1 MTPLRLGKV
10 PSGLG
15 TADLFITISEGDQPL
30 LRVDLYGETSS
41 ESYVSQDVIVWRE
54 HVFVGC
60 GHTVH
65 VIEPKKQMGRTIS
78 LGGTCAYFSAFHA
91 GPEYLLVVS
100 GEGVLRLDPDG
111 EVLWKASDLAIDGVT
126 VESIEGGLIKGSG
139 DWDPP
144 GGYRPFVI
152 RLDSGESVS

>member
-1 MTPLRLGKV
+1 M

-30 LRVDLYGETSS
+30 LRVDQYGDTSS

-65 VIEPKKQMGRTIS
+65 VIEPKKQIGRTIR
-78 LGGTCAYFSAFHA
+78 LGETCAYFSAFHA

-100 GEGVLRLDPDG
+100 GLGVLRLAPDG

-126 VESIEGGLIKGSG
+126 VESIENGLIKGQG
-139 DWDPP
+139 DWDPAGWVQTFRDKP
-144 GGYRPFVI
+144 G
-152 RLDSGESVS
+152 LGEVGFLS